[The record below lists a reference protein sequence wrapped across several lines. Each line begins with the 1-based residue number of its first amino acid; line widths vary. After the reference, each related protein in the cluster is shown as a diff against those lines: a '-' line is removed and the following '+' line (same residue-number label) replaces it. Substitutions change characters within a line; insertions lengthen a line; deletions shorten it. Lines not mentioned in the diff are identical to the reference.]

1 MAASVNKRGKRAKI
15 KISETVEQNTHQD
28 VVLEG
33 IDIHKSFQT
42 GAETLHVLRGVDIRI
57 KRGEIVS
64 VVGASGVGKS
74 TLLHILGALDRPT
87 KGKVRLDSTD
97 VFALNDKR
105 LAHFRNKTVGFV
117 FQFHHLLPEFSAL
130 ENVMM
135 PRLIAGEETETIKEK
150 AWQYLSEVGLADRA
164 HHKPGELSGG
174 EQQRVAV
181 ARALVNEPQIVIA
194 DEPSGNLDKATGEE
208 LHNLIS
214 ELNRKKEQTFIIATH
229 NQALAQRAHRTI
241 RLVDGKA
248 IPERAQ
254 E

>member
-1 MAASVNKRGKRAKI
+1 MEHERNNDI
-15 KISETVEQNTHQD
+15 
-28 VVLEG
+28 VLEG

-42 GAETLHVLRGVDIRI
+42 GAETLHVLKGVGIGIR
-57 KRGEIVS
+57 RGEIVS

-97 VFALNDKR
+97 VFALSDKK
-105 LAHFRNKTVGFV
+105 LAHLRNKTVGFV

-135 PRLIAGEETETIKEK
+135 PRLIAGEDISLIREK
-150 AWQYLSEVGLADRA
+150 AEDFLSEVGLGERI

-174 EQQRVAV
+174 ERQRVAV

-214 ELNRKKEQTFIIATH
+214 ELNQKKGQTFIIATH
-229 NQALAQRAHRTI
+229 NQLLAQRAHRIIT
-241 RLVDGKA
+241 LVDGKA
-248 IPERAQ
+248 VAGSSG
-254 E
+254 

>member
-1 MAASVNKRGKRAKI
+1 M
-15 KISETVEQNTHQD
+15 EQRKDDHI
-28 VVLEG
+28 VLEG
-33 IDIHKSFQT
+33 VGIHKSFQT
-42 GAETLHVLRGVDIRI
+42 GAETLHVLRGVDIQIRL
-57 KRGEIVS
+57 GEIVS

-97 VFALNDKR
+97 VFDLSDKK

-117 FQFHHLLPEFSAL
+117 FQFHHLLSEFSAL

-135 PRLIAGEETETIKEK
+135 PRLIAGDEVSLIKQKAEEF
-150 AWQYLSEVGLADRA
+150 LSEVGLADRA
-164 HHKPGELSGG
+164 LHKPGELSGG

-214 ELNRKKEQTFIIATH
+214 ELNQKKNQTFVIATH
-229 NQALAQRAHRTI
+229 NQLLAERADRI
-241 RLVDGKA
+241 VRLVDGKA
-248 IPERAQ
+248 MAHQSTE
-254 E
+254 

>member
-1 MAASVNKRGKRAKI
+1 MSADEI
-15 KISETVEQNTHQD
+15 
-28 VVLEG
+28 VLEG
-33 IDIHKSFQT
+33 IDIHRSFQT
-42 GAETLHVLRGVDIRI
+42 GAETLHVLKGVDIGIR
-57 KRGEIVS
+57 RGEIVS

-97 VFALNDKR
+97 VFALSDKK

-135 PRLIAGEETETIKEK
+135 PRLIAGEELDSIRGRTG
-150 AWQYLSEVGLADRA
+150 QLLSEVGLGDRV

-181 ARALVNEPQIVIA
+181 ARALINDPQIVIA
-194 DEPSGNLDKATGEE
+194 DEPSGNLDKKTGEE
-208 LHNLIS
+208 LHDLIS
-214 ELNRKKEQTFIIATH
+214 ELNRKKGQTFIIATH
-229 NQALAQRAHRTI
+229 NQLLAQRAHRIIT
-241 RLVDGKA
+241 LVEGKA
-248 IPERAQ
+248 VPDLK
-254 E
+254 

>member
-1 MAASVNKRGKRAKI
+1 MEHERNNDI
-15 KISETVEQNTHQD
+15 
-28 VVLEG
+28 VLEG

-42 GAETLHVLRGVDIRI
+42 GAETLHVLKGVNIGIR
-57 KRGEIVS
+57 RGEIVS

-87 KGKVRLDSTD
+87 EGKVRLDSTD
-97 VFALNDKR
+97 VFALSDKK
-105 LAHFRNKTVGFV
+105 LAHLRNKTVGFV

-135 PRLIAGEETETIKEK
+135 PRLIAGEDISLIREK
-150 AWQYLSEVGLADRA
+150 AEDFLSEVGLGERI

-174 EQQRVAV
+174 ERQRVAV

-214 ELNRKKEQTFIIATH
+214 ELNQKKGQTFIIATH
-229 NQALAQRAHRTI
+229 NQLLAQRAHRIIT
-241 RLVDGKA
+241 LVDGKA
-248 IPERAQ
+248 VAGSSG
-254 E
+254 

>member
-1 MAASVNKRGKRAKI
+1 
-15 KISETVEQNTHQD
+15 VEHERNND
-28 VVLEG
+28 IVLEG

-42 GAETLHVLRGVDIRI
+42 GAETLHVLKGVDIGIR
-57 KRGEIVS
+57 RGEIVS

-97 VFALNDKR
+97 VFALNDKK
-105 LAHFRNKTVGFV
+105 LAHLRNKTVGFV

-135 PRLIAGEETETIKEK
+135 PQLIAGDDISLIREK
-150 AWQYLSEVGLADRA
+150 AEGFLAEVGLGDRIS
-164 HHKPGELSGG
+164 HKPGELSGG

-214 ELNRKKEQTFIIATH
+214 ELSQKKGQTFIIATH
-229 NQALAQRAHRTI
+229 NQLLAQRADRIVT
-241 RLVDGKA
+241 LVDGKA
-248 IPERAQ
+248 VAGSSE
-254 E
+254 

>member
-1 MAASVNKRGKRAKI
+1 MEKLS
-15 KISETVEQNTHQD
+15 QD
-28 VVLEG
+28 DIVLEG

-42 GAETLHVLRGVDIRI
+42 GAETLHVLRGVDLGI

-74 TLLHILGALDRPT
+74 TLLHILGALDRPS
-87 KGKVRLDSTD
+87 KGKVRLNSTD
-97 VFALNDKR
+97 VFALNDKK
-105 LAHFRNKTVGFV
+105 LAHFRNKTIGFV

-135 PRLIAGEETETIKEK
+135 PRLIAGEEISSIKEK
-150 AWQYLSEVGLADRA
+150 TQQLLMEVGLGDRA

-181 ARALVNEPQIVIA
+181 ARALINDPQIVIA
-194 DEPSGNLDKATGEE
+194 DEPSGNLDYATGEE

-214 ELNRKKEQTFIIATH
+214 ELNQRKGQTFIIATH
-229 NQALAQRAHRTI
+229 NQLLAQRAHRII
-241 RLVDGKA
+241 RLVSGKA
-248 IPERAQ
+248 MPDSKR
-254 E
+254 

>member
-1 MAASVNKRGKRAKI
+1 
-15 KISETVEQNTHQD
+15 VEQIAHD
-28 VVLEG
+28 DIVLEG

-42 GAETLHVLRGVDIRI
+42 GVETLHVLKGVDIRI
-57 KRGEIVS
+57 KRGEMVS

-87 KGKVRLDSTD
+87 KGRVRLDSTD

-135 PRLIAGEETETIKEK
+135 PRLIAGEEISTIREK
-150 AWQYLSEVGLADRA
+150 AQEYLSEVGLADRV

-194 DEPSGNLDKATGEE
+194 DEPSGNLDKATGDE
-208 LHNLIS
+208 LHNLMCQ
-214 ELNRKKEQTFIIATH
+214 LNQKKSQTFVIATH
-229 NQALAQRAHRTI
+229 NQLLAQRAHRVI
-241 RLVDGKA
+241 RLVDGQ
-248 IPERAQ
+248 IGPGTQ
-254 E
+254 LG

>member
-1 MAASVNKRGKRAKI
+1 
-15 KISETVEQNTHQD
+15 VEQIAGND
-28 VVLEG
+28 IVLEG

-42 GAETLHVLRGVDIRI
+42 GVETLHVLKGVDIRI
-57 KRGEIVS
+57 KRGEMVS

-135 PRLIAGEETETIKEK
+135 PRLIAGEETGTIRRK
-150 AWQYLSEVGLADRA
+150 AEEYLSEVGLADRG

-181 ARALVNEPQIVIA
+181 ARALVNDPQMVIA

-208 LHNLIS
+208 LHNLMCQ
-214 ELNRKKEQTFIIATH
+214 LNQKKGQTFVIATH
-229 NQALAQRAHRTI
+229 NQLLAQRAHRVI
-241 RLVDGKA
+241 RLVDGQ
-248 IPERAQ
+248 IGPGTQ
-254 E
+254 LG

>member
-1 MAASVNKRGKRAKI
+1 LKGDDI
-15 KISETVEQNTHQD
+15 
-28 VVLEG
+28 VLEG
-33 IDIHKSFQT
+33 IDVHKSFQT
-42 GAETLHVLRGVDIRI
+42 GAETLHVLKGVDIGIR
-57 KRGEIVS
+57 RGEMVS

-87 KGKVRLDSTD
+87 KGKVRLDTTD
-97 VFALNDKR
+97 VFDLNDKK

-135 PRLIAGEETETIKEK
+135 PRLIAGEEMESIKERTK
-150 AWQYLSEVGLADRA
+150 QLLDEVGLGDRMN
-164 HHKPGELSGG
+164 HKPGELSGG

-181 ARALVNEPQIVIA
+181 ARALINDPQIVIA

-208 LHNLIS
+208 LHNLIC
-214 ELNRKKEQTFIIATH
+214 ELNQKKGQTFIIATH
-229 NQALAQRAHRTI
+229 NQLLAQRAERTI

-248 IPERAQ
+248 IPA
-254 E
+254 